1 MRQTDKAE
9 ERGRIAGSDK
19 GQDRIAQILAAT
31 QTILIR
37 DGYARLSLRSI
48 AGECGISV
56 GNLNYYFSRK
66 SELLRALID
75 AVWQG
80 YVEEIVEIR
89 RGTFAS
95 PLAEL
100 ESVLRFIF
108 QDLRT
113 RDTTVFFPE
122 LWALANHEDYASA
135 VMDRLYAFERGVFQE
150 LIGQMRPDLPGDDV
164 ERLALHLSASMEGHT
179 LFVGAGKRFEGDRKV
194 EDLAIRTYL
203 ELVGSYALADRE
215 NQPRGWP

>member
-1 MRQTDKAE
+1 MRQTE
-9 ERGRIAGSDK
+9 EGEEHGRLAGSDK

-56 GNLNYYFSRK
+56 GNLNYYFRRK
-66 SELLRALID
+66 SELLRALVD
-75 AVWQG
+75 AVWEG

-89 RGTFAS
+89 SGTFAS

-122 LWALANHEDYASA
+122 LWALANHEDYASE
-135 VMDRLYAFERGVFQE
+135 VMDRLYAYERGVFQE
-150 LIGQMRPDLPGDDV
+150 LIEQVRPNLPSDNI

-179 LFVGAGKRFEGDRKV
+179 LFVGAGKRFERDQEV

-203 ELVGSYALADRE
+203 ELVGNYAPTDME
-215 NQPRGWP
+215 SQPRDSS

>member
-1 MRQTDKAE
+1 MRQTEQGE
-9 ERGRIAGSDK
+9 EPGRIAGSDK

-48 AGECGISV
+48 AQECGISV
-56 GNLNYYFSRK
+56 GNLNYYFRRK

-89 RGTFAS
+89 SGTFDS

-122 LWALANHEDYASA
+122 LWALANHEDYASE
-135 VMDRLYAFERGVFQE
+135 VMDRLYAYERGVFQG
-150 LIGQMRPDLPGDDV
+150 LIEQVRPDLPSDDV
-164 ERLALHLSASMEGHT
+164 ERLALHLSASM
-179 LFVGAGKRFEGDRKV
+179 
-194 EDLAIRTYL
+194 
-203 ELVGSYALADRE
+203 
-215 NQPRGWP
+215 